1 MSCDR
6 SAYYQKAIKATA
18 RRLKMNTDFCGFFML
33 LGRLNSVSLCLS
45 GLPINHELLR
55 TNLLISFRS
64 SYLLVSEVR

>member
-1 MSCDR
+1 MYCDC
-6 SAYYQKAIKATA
+6 SALLKKAIKATA
-18 RRLKMNTDFCGFFML
+18 RHLKIYTNLLWLFLL

-64 SYLLVSEVR
+64 SYPLVSEVR